1 MASALLVRTF
11 LRHSPLRSTSCCC
24 SRRLLSS
31 QQQPDAGPTITSSDE
46 IVVEKLSGQH
56 SGIAILGFNRPR
68 ARNAIGKVFL
78 KQLEASLDCLR
89 FDESLRI
96 LILRSL
102 VPGVFC
108 AGADLKERA
117 AMPLRDVGPFVG
129 RLRAATVALEDF
141 PMPTIAAMD
150 GAALGGGLEFAL
162 ACDLRVASNSAKM
175 GLVETTLAIIP
186 GAGGTQRLPRVVGRS
201 KAKELIFTGRVLD
214 GEQAEDIGLVNYV
227 VEQNKQGDA
236 AFQRALQL
244 AEEIRP
250 QGPIALRMAKLAIN
264 KGMDVSIANGLDY
277 EKAYYVEVTQSKD
290 RVEGLTAFKE
300 KRKPVYKGE

>member
-1 MASALLVRTF
+1 MASALLVRT
-11 LRHSPLRSTSCCC
+11 LMRHSPLRSTSCCC

-31 QQQPDAGPTITSSDE
+31 QQQPDASPTITSSDE

>member
-1 MASALLVRTF
+1 M
-11 LRHSPLRSTSCCC
+11 RHSPLRSTSCCC